1 MNRRN
6 LLQRIWQVLFL
17 QESGIRKYFRNTSW
31 LLGARIF
38 QMLVALVIGGLVARY
53 LGPEKYG
60 TYNYVISFVAIFSAL
75 STMGIATVVVKDMVA
90 EETDYQTAMGTG
102 FMLKLAGSS
111 LAFLLVLACTF
122 FVEDAEAV
130 RMLLLIAGLQTI
142 IKSTEIINSYFQAR
156 VESRKAVRAQ
166 MISLILISA
175 LRLYGIAEEKELSW
189 FLWMLPLDALVIG
202 GIMLWYMRNIGLGVY
217 TWHSSFSY
225 GKRLLSESWPSL
237 FSGIFVTIY
246 MKIDQVMLQELLNA
260 EEVGYYAAAVRLSE
274 VWITVP
280 WIISGSLFPAM
291 VNAAKESEQAFHTR
305 INQAYILLISMALL
319 VALPVTFL
327 SKPVIHLIFGQVY
340 DPSVGVLQIH
350 IFSCLFIFLGSVSN
364 RWLVIRKQQRYWM
377 INSGLGALANILLNL
392 WMIPKW
398 GIQGA
403 AWATLISYAFAYYFA
418 YALFPRTRHIFS
430 SQSANFF
437 RVLTILPA
445 WREIKKLQQRL

>member
-189 FLWMLPLDALVIG
+189 FLW
-202 GIMLWYMRNIGLGVY
+202 
-217 TWHSSFSY
+217 
-225 GKRLLSESWPSL
+225 
-237 FSGIFVTIY
+237 
-246 MKIDQVMLQELLNA
+246 
-260 EEVGYYAAAVRLSE
+260 
-274 VWITVP
+274 
-280 WIISGSLFPAM
+280 
-291 VNAAKESEQAFHTR
+291 
-305 INQAYILLISMALL
+305 
-319 VALPVTFL
+319 
-327 SKPVIHLIFGQVY
+327 
-340 DPSVGVLQIH
+340 
-350 IFSCLFIFLGSVSN
+350 
-364 RWLVIRKQQRYWM
+364 
-377 INSGLGALANILLNL
+377 
-392 WMIPKW
+392 
-398 GIQGA
+398 
-403 AWATLISYAFAYYFA
+403 
-418 YALFPRTRHIFS
+418 
-430 SQSANFF
+430 
-437 RVLTILPA
+437 
-445 WREIKKLQQRL
+445 